1 MPSLFPLKK
10 GETYFVEKKNGEAGC
25 QDGPIWALEN
35 DQDRSLQRMRKLD
48 FPSKRMISNFLVQ
61 SSALVEI
68 VIGLKLIMRKQ

>member
-10 GETYFVEKKNGEAGC
+10 GETYFVEKKNGEGC